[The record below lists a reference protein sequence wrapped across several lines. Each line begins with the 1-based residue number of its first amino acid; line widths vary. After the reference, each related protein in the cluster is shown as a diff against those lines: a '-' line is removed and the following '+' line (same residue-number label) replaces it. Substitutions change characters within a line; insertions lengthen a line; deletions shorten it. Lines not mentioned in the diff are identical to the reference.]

1 MRRPAMHRWLLSR
14 AAPLLPV
21 YLSATR
27 LWGGSRRLK
36 RIERGLIISVATA
49 FIAWF
54 ARLFSATKVTFVI
67 WWILGLA
74 AEWVNEET

>member
-1 MRRPAMHRWLLSR
+1 MRRRAMHRWLLSR

-27 LWGGSRRLK
+27 LWGSRALK
-36 RIERGLIISVATA
+36 RIDRGLIISVASA
-49 FIAWF
+49 FIRSL
-54 ARLFSATKVTFVI
+54 RLFSATKVTFVI